1 MSSLFFEERYQ
12 ARRSYRKSCDRCHAS
27 KLKCASL
34 DPADPFSEC
43 VRCNKAR
50 LPCSYSPRCA
60 KPAIL
65 QHADT
70 FGGCPEDHISDV
82 IFATVA
88 PTVLYGH
95 SPIHANGSGVTL
107 EHAAK
112 PSTSSISASSTD
124 LESGLST
131 DSDRSSPYGASKSP
145 SKSNL
150 PAAASSDAFQ
160 ALSFPDD
167 YQSSLDVLDHWLEWE
182 PSPSD
187 LAIASVS
194 CFEPERDPFAELFA
208 GMNDQNALIQDV
220 ESAGICLPAQ
230 PATNTGV
237 LSSLIDESRLLEH
250 TSRLSRLYAGL
261 RDGTWSQAP
270 RTVDDLSK
278 CMYAP
283 GLSG

>member
-70 FGGCPEDHISDV
+70 FGDRSEDHNSDV

-131 DSDRSSPYGASKSP
+131 VAIGLPITAHRS
-145 SKSNL
+145 L
-150 PAAASSDAFQ
+150 R
-160 ALSFPDD
+160 
-167 YQSSLDVLDHWLEWE
+167 
-182 PSPSD
+182 PSPT
-187 LAIASVS
+187 
-194 CFEPERDPFAELFA
+194 C
-208 GMNDQNALIQDV
+208 Q
-220 ESAGICLPAQ
+220 Q
-230 PATNTGV
+230 P
-237 LSSLIDESRLLEH
+237 LHRMPSRRYRFRM
-250 TSRLSRLYAGL
+250 TIK
-261 RDGTWSQAP
+261 AP
-270 RTVDDLSK
+270 WTCSII
-278 CMYAP
+278 
-283 GLSG
+283 GLSGSHHPATSPSLRSHVLSQSVILSQNCSPA